1 MIQRKSYLQDDWK
14 KFIATRL
21 GEYCSHRM
29 LKREGQSV
37 GLKDC
42 KRIKGGGSKYQ
53 GFGGKF
59 TIANIYMNMSIK

>member
-21 GEYCSHRM
+21 GEKYSYRM
-29 LKREGQSV
+29 LTGEGQTI

-42 KRIKGGGSKYQ
+42 KRNRGSQ
-53 GFGGKF
+53 NLRDLG
-59 TIANIYMNMSIK
+59 ANLQL

>member
-21 GEYCSHRM
+21 GENYSYRM
-29 LKREGQSV
+29 LKREGKPV

-42 KRIKGGGSKYQ
+42 KIIRGSQ
-53 GFGGKF
+53 NLRDLR
-59 TIANIYMNMSIK
+59 ANLQL